1 MGRAKVT
8 VMVIGVVMLARPAM
22 AQSGATTSRERGAWE
37 VEAHIGGAMSP
48 EPTSG
53 VAALP
58 DAGPSF
64 TTMTSRPSR
73 RVSSWFVGDG
83 AQLLNDALR
92 ALGSGAQIAPL
103 DAAVKG
109 RVVERPSGLTIGA
122 RVSRRLTSRLSA
134 EFAVESGQS
143 RLRFSQAARDSI
155 DRSLSTFRT
164 AWQGLLATG
173 PFTSTDVTSTSVV
186 PGEGGRQVLLTG
198 AVEIALSAR
207 TRVQPYAIAGA
218 GVARNTGEAPVATL
232 SGTYQ
237 FLIFGAAPVR
247 ETDSIAIRA
256 SVPRSTPVGVF
267 GGGARVHLSPRW
279 GIRGDVR
286 VHVGRNRIDTLL
298 DETPFTQTVTAP
310 MAVIASGTTPS
321 IQFRN
326 FSTPGAGQ
334 GNGQNTFSGDPIS
347 GFKTFTGTG
356 AATSVNLTVGAFWRW

>member
-1 MGRAKVT
+1 
-8 VMVIGVVMLARPAM
+8 
-22 AQSGATTSRERGAWE
+22 
-37 VEAHIGGAMSP
+37 
-48 EPTSG
+48 
-53 VAALP
+53 
-58 DAGPSF
+58 
-64 TTMTSRPSR
+64 
-73 RVSSWFVGDG
+73 
-83 AQLLNDALR
+83 
-92 ALGSGAQIAPL
+92 
-103 DAAVKG
+103 
-109 RVVERPSGLTIGA
+109 
-122 RVSRRLTSRLSA
+122 
-134 EFAVESGQS
+134 
-143 RLRFSQAARDSI
+143 
-155 DRSLSTFRT
+155 
-164 AWQGLLATG
+164 
-173 PFTSTDVTSTSVV
+173 VTSTSVV

-232 SGTYQ
+232 NGSYQ
-237 FLIFGAAPVR
+237 FLVFGVAPVH

-347 GFKTFTGTG
+347 GFKTFTGTRRRDVSESDG
-356 AATSVNLTVGAFWRW
+356 RCVLALVTSRPPRAKSLTPRRARRARGYFLGRSRALHHVGHVEHVGLLWKIKRLRAARSSPQILRAPSALRGVRLLICYEYPRQRAARFSPGSYAPHVPYVVEVF